1 MSTNLVDGRILIT
14 DDFTVDQVQE
24 ALLAKGYKWLKPGK
38 MDLSDTIVNS
48 LFFYKD
54 GSIKY
59 SGIRETDSDWYTR
72 TSQEFTMVDSVLV
85 PKKEWERGDP
95 GPAPLHYIF
104 EDIPPNEEEAP
115 GGYLRSSSGDRFQR
129 SEAAM
134 VWCGVRIVLESDTKG
149 LEVQFK
155 RIGEKLSDRKQ

>member
-1 MSTNLVDGRILIT
+1 MSTDLVDGRILIT
-14 DDFTVDQVQE
+14 EDVSVDQVQE

-38 MDLSDTIVNS
+38 MDLSDIIVNS

-54 GSIKY
+54 GAIKY
-59 SGIRETDSDWYTR
+59 SGIREADSDWYTR
-72 TSQEFTMVDSVLV
+72 TSQEFTIVDSELV
-85 PKKEWERGDP
+85 PKKEWERGDS

-104 EDIPPNEEEAP
+104 EDTPPNEEEAP
-115 GGYLRSSSGDRFQR
+115 SGFLRSACGTRFQR

-134 VWCGVRIVLESDTKG
+134 FWCGVRIVLEPDTEG

-155 RIGEKLSDRKQ
+155 RLGEKVSARK